1 MCSASSSK
9 SMSTSEPSA
18 LMTFEPKG
26 VVGSSNVV
34 TALIK
39 VLCVDRMLGPLV
51 KVYILVGWLRE
62 P

>member
-1 MCSASSSK
+1 
-9 SMSTSEPSA
+9 MSTSEPSA